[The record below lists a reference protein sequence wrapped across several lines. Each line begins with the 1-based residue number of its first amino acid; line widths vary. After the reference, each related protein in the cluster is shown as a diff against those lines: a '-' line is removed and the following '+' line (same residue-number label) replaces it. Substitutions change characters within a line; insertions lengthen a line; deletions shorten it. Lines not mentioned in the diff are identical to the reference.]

1 MPLLEIAHPA
11 IHIDLRYASANN
23 FTGKVIYDKAVA
35 LLHKEAHAALMR
47 AADLAAAQGLGLRV
61 YDAYRP
67 VEAQWRLW
75 EAVPDPMY
83 VADPRVGSMHA
94 RGVAVDLTLTDGAGQ
109 AMDMGTGF
117 DDLVPQSWHGR
128 TDIAAA
134 AQVHRTWLLGIMALA
149 GWVHHPREW
158 WHYNLPDPTRFA
170 PISGQD
176 GAAMLMHG
184 KALV

>member
-1 MPLLEIAHPA
+1 MPLLEISHPA
-11 IHIDLRYASANN
+11 VQIDLRYASANN
-23 FTGKVIYDKAVA
+23 FTGKVIYDKALP
-35 LLHKEAHAALMR
+35 LLHKDAHAALMR
-47 AADLAAAQGLGLRV
+47 AADLAAAQGLGLLV

-94 RGVAVDLTLTDGAGQ
+94 RGVAVDLTLTGPDGRAL
-109 AMDMGTGF
+109 DMGTGF
-117 DDLVPQSWHGR
+117 DELIPQSWHGR
-128 TDIAAA
+128 VDLS
-134 AQVHRTWLLGIMALA
+134 AQAQHHRALLLGLMALA

-170 PISGQD
+170 PVTSNE
-176 GAAMLMHG
+176 GAAMHLHRG
-184 KALV
+184 A

>member
-1 MPLLEIAHPA
+1 MPLLEITHPA
-11 IHIDLRYASANN
+11 IQIDLRYASANN

-47 AADLAAAQGLGLRV
+47 AADLAAAQGLGLLV

-67 VEAQWRLW
+67 VAAQWRLW

-94 RGVAVDLTLTDGAGQ
+94 RGVAVDLNLTGPDGLAL
-109 AMDMGTGF
+109 DMGTGF

-128 TDIAAA
+128 VDIAPQ
-134 AQVHRTWLLGIMALA
+134 AQHHRALLLGLMALA
-149 GWVHHPREW
+149 GWVYHPREW

-170 PISGQD
+170 PIHETL
-176 GAAMLMHG
+176 GAATTVLNT
-184 KALV
+184 L